1 MEQGFKLM
9 DKTEQGFKLYN
20 WFSALVYQL
29 KMNIIIAGVCGS
41 YGLPVLQVVG
51 KFRGARNEGIKTVS
65 PFAGRHL
72 Q

>member
-1 MEQGFKLM
+1 MA
-9 DKTEQGFKLYN
+9 LYN